1 MKFAFCS
8 DVFAFGNFEYVA
20 VFPSMPTIGK
30 VLSTGNKMC
39 VTNDVWVFLVLFFGF

>member
-8 DVFAFGNFEYVA
+8 DVFASGNFEYVA
-20 VFPSMPTIGK
+20 LFPSMPTIGK

-39 VTNDVWVFLVLFFGF
+39 VTSDVWGFLVLLFVF